1 MIKLPKRLLTIY
13 LHPEVV
19 AAGGLPAGLD
29 STPPEYQNRKLAG
42 KLASLFDI
50 VKGFQP

>member
-19 AAGGLPAGLD
+19 AAGGSLASILPA
-29 STPPEYQNRKLAG
+29 PEYQNRKLAG